1 MGELKKLSEEQVVL
15 AERAKKAGRQ
25 VYLASLG
32 LVSKVEEEGKK
43 LASTVEVE
51 GKARY
56 AKLVAVGEQ
65 VRGEKAAET
74 PKPVLALVGLAS
86 QVEEEGKK
94 LVAQVEEEGKKLV
107 AKVEEEGKKL
117 VSKVEEESKKL
128 FGDLVAAGEKRGV
141 APAAAAPAVEVEAT
155 TAAA

>member
-32 LVSKVEEEGKK
+32 LVTKVEAEGKK

-65 VRGEKAAET
+65 ARGEKAAET

-94 LVAQVEEEGKKLV
+94 LVAKVEEEGKKLV

-128 FGDLVAAGEKRGV
+128 FSDLVAAGEKRGAAPAAEA
-141 APAAAAPAVEVEAT
+141 APAAAEEAV
-155 TAAA
+155 AA